1 MKEFFVY
8 LLVFVAGGV
17 VGIVAEYFILRNNP
31 KIVKKL
37 EEDLANVKAEAARY
51 RQAYED
57 LVRKIK
63 EKTGEG

>member
-37 EEDLANVKAEAARY
+37 EEELANVKAEAARY